1 MSGFSCAWGGFLFG
15 VIPFGFGPSS
25 GGYDEAGFK
34 DALFG
39 KARLGGGTLPFHPSE
54 SKKRG
59 LSPRGRGNRLVLPVR
74 PSHDRS
80 IPAWAGEPSSS
91 GSLTA
96 ALRVYPRVGGGTVT
110 RRR

>member
-1 MSGFSCAWGGFLFG
+1 MSPLQALKTERSIPAWAGEPGNMDACGYEIG
-15 VIPFGFGPSS
+15 VYP
-25 GGYDEAGFK
+25 
-34 DALFG
+34 
-39 KARLGGGTLPFHPSE
+39 RVGGGTLPFHPSE